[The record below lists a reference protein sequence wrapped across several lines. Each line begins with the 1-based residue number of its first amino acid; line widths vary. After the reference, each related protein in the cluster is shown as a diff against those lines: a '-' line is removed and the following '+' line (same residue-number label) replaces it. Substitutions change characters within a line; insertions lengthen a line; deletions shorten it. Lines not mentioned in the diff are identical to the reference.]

1 MKINVVFFI
10 IFAAKIFVIIIK
22 QKSRFN
28 RIMLKK
34 SLLLVLTFCVSLPI
48 FAQSESGNVRKGNKL
63 YHKELYEQAQTEFQ
77 KGADKNEKS
86 FAANYNLGNA
96 FYRQQKFPEAIN
108 AYIKAI
114 SETDNKNKKA
124 MAFHNIGNALLE
136 SGQYAQSVQAYKESL
151 KLNPT
156 DHETRYNLAVAQ
168 HFLKQ
173 QQQQNKNDN
182 KKDDQKQ
189 DDQQQ
194 QLQPQ
199 PQPQQPNM
207 TKEQAEQILQVLQ
220 QDEKDTQDKK
230 KIKVVQKG
238 KAEKEW

>member
-1 MKINVVFFI
+1 VLNKSNFNQ
-10 IFAAKIFVIIIK
+10 IF
-22 QKSRFN
+22 
-28 RIMLKK
+28 MLKK
-34 SLLLVLTFCVSLPI
+34 SLLLILTFCVSLPI

-156 DHETRYNLAVAQ
+156 DHETRYNLAFAQ
-168 HFLKQ
+168 MLLQKQQQEENKDENKDKQEQKEQEQQQQQKQ
-173 QQQQNKNDN
+173 QQQQ
-182 KKDDQKQ
+182 
-189 DDQQQ
+189 QQ
-194 QLQPQ
+194 
-199 PQPQQPNM
+199 M
-207 TKEQAEQILQVLQ
+207 SKEQAQQLLQALE
-220 QDEKDTQDKK
+220 QDEKKVQEKAKMQQIKNKRSADKN
-230 KIKVVQKG
+230 
-238 KAEKEW
+238 W